1 MINNVEFQRCLA
13 LVLSY
18 EGGFSN
24 DLSDHGGATNLGITR
39 STLEDFCGR
48 SCSIKDVRSL
58 TRIKVEPIYRD
69 RFWNLVQGDLLPVG
83 VSAIV
88 FDGAVNQ
95 GVGGI
100 TRILQEAVGVEADGA
115 LGPLTLKA
123 VSSRYASEVIA
134 AVQAARIASYRKDAG
149 FARFGTGWLRRVNSV
164 AATALSWAGA
174 RA

>member
-1 MINNVEFQRCLA
+1 MSADRFAPALA
-13 LVLSY
+13 IVLGF
-18 EGGFSN
+18 EGGFV
-24 DLSDHGGATNLGITR
+24 DDPHDPGGATCYGV
-39 STLEDFCGR
+39 TLDTLSAWRGHR
-48 SCSIKDVRSL
+48 CSVQDVRSL
-58 TRIKVEPIYRD
+58 THQETAPLYRAHY
-69 RFWNLVQGDLLPVG
+69 WNGVQADALQPGVDLV
-83 VSAIV
+83 V